1 MKQTNT
7 SSERERDTVT
17 KRESERQREGSERV
31 EGSLLYLMLIERK
44 RMQVGDK
51 SGKEERCQTYRGTEG
66 GGGGGGRGR
75 VERLGGREV
84 GGNCRME
91 SDVAAVCGNN
101 RVYFS
106 RSDVSKGS
114 HGRREN
120 ETKV

>member
-1 MKQTNT
+1 MI
-7 SSERERDTVT
+7 RAA
-17 KRESERQREGSERV
+17 KRRVARRTEEQREV
-31 EGSLLYLMLIERK
+31 
-44 RMQVGDK
+44 VVA
-51 SGKEERCQTYRGTEG
+51 EEEG
-66 GGGGGGRGR
+66 GQS
-75 VERLGGREV
+75 VWE

-91 SDVAAVCGNN
+91 SDEAAVCGNN

>member
-1 MKQTNT
+1 
-7 SSERERDTVT
+7 
-17 KRESERQREGSERV
+17 
-31 EGSLLYLMLIERK
+31 MLIERK

-51 SGKEERCQTYRGTEG
+51 SGKEEVCQTYRGTEG
-66 GGGGGGRGR
+66 GGRG
-75 VERLGGREV
+75 
-84 GGNCRME
+84 GGNCGME
-91 SDVAAVCGNN
+91 SDEATVCGNN